1 MEKYKKMIQQKIT
14 SNAVMLF
21 IGGAVFITGQ
31 GGFLEKYKPA
41 GNFGDFIGG
50 FQVGL
55 FIVFAVYIIAS
66 MTSIC
71 SALKDDKKLKEMYIK
86 NTDERNMKI
95 SELTGN
101 RLYQSVC
108 IPLLLA
114 SIVSGY
120 FSAEVF
126 FTLIAVI
133 FFISLVTIAR
143 KIYFCKTL

>member
-1 MEKYKKMIQQKIT
+1 MEKYKKMIQQKIA

-21 IGGAVFITGQ
+21 LGGVVFIIGQ
-31 GGFLEKYKPA
+31 SGFLSKYKPA
-41 GNFGDFIGG
+41 GNFGDFISG

-55 FIVFAVYIIAS
+55 FMVLAVYIIAS
-66 MTSIC
+66 TASIC
-71 SALKDDKKLKEMYIK
+71 SALKDDKKLKAMYIK
-86 NTDERNMKI
+86 DTDERNMKI
-95 SELTGN
+95 SELTGKK
-101 RLYQSVC
+101 LYQSVC

-133 FFISLVTIAR
+133 FFVSIVTIAR